1 MKKLFILSVGALLFL
16 TYSCSGSTK
25 GNWSSEEKTQLRSQ
39 FEKQRSQLDKIF
51 GKEKTDKWIDCA
63 MLKMENQFDNLGA
76 ADKDLK
82 GAEKIGGACIKEV
95 MGM

>member
-1 MKKLFILSVGALLFL
+1 MKKLIILSAGALLFL
-16 TYSCSGSTK
+16 SYSCNGSTK
-25 GNWSSEEKTQLRSQ
+25 GNWSDEEKTQLRSQ

-51 GKEKTDKWIDCA
+51 GKENTNKWVDCA
-63 MLKMENQFDNLGA
+63 MLKMENQFENLDA

-82 GAEKIGGACIKEV
+82 GAEKIGADCIKEV

>member
-1 MKKLFILSVGALLFL
+1 MKKLITLWIGTLLILI
-16 TYSCSGSTK
+16 YSCSGSTK
-25 GNWSSEEKTQLRSQ
+25 GNWSSEDKTQLRSQ

-63 MLKMENQFDNLGA
+63 MLKMENQFDNLET

-82 GAEKIGGACIKEV
+82 GAEKIGAACIQEV
-95 MGM
+95 M